1 MTLINKE
8 LLDALDKFD
17 NEYLDRTTDVEKK
30 INYWKNVISNAQ
42 NSKRSDSEKEIIQI
56 LIEREIRKLKQF
68 DPE

>member
-30 INYWKNVISNAQ
+30 IDYWKNVISNAQ